1 MSPES
6 ISTGGSFA
14 VVEKSIEDL
23 RLALETGET
32 TCVELVGRYLDR
44 IDHYDHHG
52 IQLNAVPVMNP
63 DALDE
68 ARAADRRRQRG
79 ELLGPLDGIPYTAKD
94 SYKVRGL
101 TVAAGSPAFKDLIAG
116 DDAFVIAQL
125 RAGGAICLGL
135 TTMPPM
141 AAGGMQRG
149 LYGRAESP
157 YNADFL
163 TSSFGSGSSNG
174 SGTATAASFAA
185 FGLGEET
192 WSSGRAPASHNG
204 LVAYTPSRGVI
215 SMRGCWPLYPTMDV
229 VVPHTR
235 TVADMLEILD
245 VIVDDDCEARGDFW
259 RMQQVATIPRASAIR
274 PPSYPALAVAAAVQG
289 KRLAVPRMYINADD
303 AGRDPVHTRQSIIDR
318 WNSARAVLE
327 SLGATVVETDFPV
340 VENHEEDRPG
350 AKSMV
355 TRGLVPPDYYAWEME
370 ILMMWGWHDFL
381 DANGDPNLSALADA
395 DGPQIFPQPVDA
407 LPDRYEVEDEDFS
420 ITVERAQL
428 GVPALEDLPDLQHS
442 LQGLEATRK
451 LDFEDWMHSNGID
464 AVVFPTQSDV
474 GPADSDVN
482 PDSAD
487 IAWANGVRFSNGNLA
502 IRHFGIPTVTVPMG
516 LMADTKMPIGL
527 TFAGK
532 AYADNQLLSMASA
545 FEAAAGP
552 RPVPPRTPELP

>member
-1 MSPES
+1 MDTAGPF
-6 ISTGGSFA
+6 T
-14 VVEKSIEDL
+14 VVEKSIADL
-23 RLALETGET
+23 RLALETGQI
-32 TCVELVGRYLDR
+32 TCVALVERYLER

-52 IQLNAVPVMNP
+52 IRLNAVPVMNP
-63 DALDE
+63 NALDE
-68 ARAADRRRQRG
+68 ARASDQRRESG
-79 ELLGPLDGIPYTAKD
+79 GSLGPLDGIPYTAKD
-94 SYKVRGL
+94 SYKVRGM
-101 TVAAGSPAFKDLIAG
+101 TVAAGSPAFQDLIAT
-116 DDAFVIAQL
+116 DDAFAIAQL

-215 SMRGCWPLYPTMDV
+215 SMRGNWPLYPTMDV

-245 VIVDDDCEARGDFW
+245 VIVDDDTQTRGDFW
-259 RMQQVATIPRASAIR
+259 RMQQVATVPRASAIR

-289 KRLAVPRMYINADD
+289 KRLAVPRMYINKDH
-303 AGRDPVHTRQSIIDR
+303 AGSDPVRTRQSIIDR
-318 WNSARAVLE
+318 WWGARAVLE

-355 TRGLVPPDYYAWEME
+355 TRGLVPPDYYAWEMGV
-370 ILMMWGWHDFL
+370 LMTWGWQDFL
-381 DANGDPNLSALADA
+381 DANGDPNLSALADV
-395 DGPQIFPQPVDA
+395 DGSQIFPPPDGA
-407 LPDRYEVEDEDFS
+407 LPDRYGVEDEDFS
-420 ITVERAQL
+420 ITVERAQV
-428 GVPALEDLPDLQHS
+428 GVPSLEDLPDLDWS

-451 LDFEDWMHSNGID
+451 LDFEDWMQSNAID
-464 AVVFPTQSDV
+464 AVVFPAQSDV

-502 IRHFGIPTVTVPMG
+502 IRHFGIPTVTVSMG
-516 LMADTKMPIGL
+516 LMTDTKMPIGL

-532 AYADNQLLSMASA
+532 AYADNQLLSMAAA